1 MIYDV
6 IVVGGGPSGSLAA
19 KTCAEKG
26 LKVLLLEK
34 EEVPRYKACGGAV
47 SKKALELIG
56 PLNELDEKY
65 ESYGAV
71 AFSPSLASVIGK
83 TEDITS
89 VLTFRKDLDYLL
101 LKKAE
106 KSGVEVL
113 TEKKVESVLVNEDSV
128 LVKTSGEEY
137 TGKILIGAD
146 GVNSF
151 VAKETGIRKKWEK
164 GGSGI
169 CIEVEVELPPEII
182 DKLIVDKKLIEAYF
196 LKEKGYGWIFPK
208 GNIMSIGIGLWKPL
222 NKKPSTVFDEFISTL
237 ETKSGVEFKQYIGQR
252 YAHMIPLGG
261 PKRNNSKQRVM
272 LVGDAA
278 GFVDSF
284 TGEGIYFAIKSGI
297 IAGEIAIEAISEN
310 NFSDGLFAKYN
321 QKCKNEIN
329 DNLGK
334 ALKFSNF
341 VYPNVEHIIK
351 VMSADPYLF
360 EKYVLV
366 GQGDMSYKKYIQVAL
381 MRLPISLIRL
391 VVAKK

>member
-1 MIYDV
+1 MIYDI

-19 KTCAEKG
+19 KTCAENG
-26 LKVLLLEK
+26 LSVLLLEK
-34 EEVPRYKACGGAV
+34 EKVPRYKACGGAV

-71 AFSPSLASVIGK
+71 AFSPSLVSVIGK

-101 LKKAE
+101 LKRAE

-113 TEKKVESVLVNEDSV
+113 TGKKVESVLVNEDSV
-128 LVKTSGEEY
+128 LVKTADKDYS
-137 TGKILIGAD
+137 GKIIIGAD
-146 GVNSF
+146 GVNSLI
-151 VAKETGIRKKWEK
+151 AKETGIRKKWEK

-169 CIEVEVELPPEII
+169 CIEVEVELPSEII
-182 DKLIVDKKLIEAYF
+182 EKLIVDEKLIEVYF
-196 LKEKGYGWIFPK
+196 LKENGYGWIFPK
-208 GNIMSIGIGLWKPL
+208 GKIMSIGIGLWKPL
-222 NKKPSTVFDEFISTL
+222 NKKPSKVFDEFISTL
-237 ETKSGVEFKQYIGQR
+237 EAKSGVEFNQYIGQR

-261 PKRNNSKQRVM
+261 PSRNNSKERVM

-297 IAGEIAIEAISEN
+297 IAGEIAGEAIKEN
-310 NFSDGLFAKYN
+310 NFSKNLFAKYN
-321 QKCKNEIN
+321 QKCKKEIN
-329 DNLGK
+329 DNLNT
-334 ALKFSNF
+334 ALKFSNY
-341 VYPNVEHIIK
+341 VYPNIEQIVK
-351 VMSADPYLF
+351 LMAADPYLF

-366 GQGDMSYKKYIQVAL
+366 GRGDMTYKKYVSMAL
-381 MRLPISLIRL
+381 TRLPVSIIRK
-391 VVAKK
+391 VIRH